1 MEMDAVLAQRGYTV
15 SRHKV
20 YNPGLPAG
28 MLGKGNFGC
37 VYKASGHNCMWA
49 IKKIHNA
56 AAFDFLTQKE
66 IGVLRLLSGHPNIV
80 SLADVI
86 THPWRDWMFI
96 IMEFVEGGD
105 LLGALTKHPQVFEES
120 LIRAM
125 MYHIS
130 CGLAHAHAAGV
141 LHRDLKPENILL
153 KSNMVPKI
161 ADFGLARTVGITDVC
176 QTIAGTPGYMAPEV
190 MDARC
195 LYEFPADI
203 YALGLIFRDML
214 SDTSCLEWMIARAPP
229 VDRERFMKRWP
240 AGTFPAKK
248 THNILVMQRKLVCP
262 VPGERISAYQLCKDL
277 LEVDRID
284 PMPCKLWS
292 LATQTPDAPPPKRM
306 VTPWAAAEIA
316 GRQGYAKGSDVVVHA
331 EGQWH
336 NGRVEHISTTA
347 CPGALQV
354 VYQVDKVQKTT
365 LVCPWQFTADLRPR
379 QQEPPSG
386 EQSRVTLDEGAR
398 STSVKPA
405 RTASLKQLMGCKSSK
420 RDTSVRTRGT
430 RDRTPVPAVR
440 MKKCHPPKCPTQ

>member
-1 MEMDAVLAQRGYTV
+1 MDMDEVLAQGGFAV

-20 YNPGLPAG
+20 YNQGLPPG

-37 VYKASGHNCMWA
+37 VYKASGHGSVWA
-49 IKKIHNA
+49 IKKIEHA
-56 AAFDFLTQKE
+56 SASEFLTQKE
-66 IGVLRLLSGHPNIV
+66 IGVLRLLNGHPNIV

-86 THPWRDWMFI
+86 VHPLRDWMFI
-96 IMEFVEGGD
+96 VMEFVEGGD
-105 LLGALTKHPQVFEES
+105 LLGTLTKHPQLFEEA

-153 KSNMVPKI
+153 KHNLVPKI

-195 LYEFPADI
+195 LYDFPADV
-203 YALGLIFRDML
+203 YALGLIFADML
-214 SDTSCLEWMIARAPP
+214 SDKCCGEWVFFKIPP
-229 VDRERFMKRWP
+229 ADKDRFMKRWP
-240 AGTFPAKK
+240 AGALPGKK
-248 THNILVMQRKLVCP
+248 SQSVVALQKKLVCP
-262 VPGERISAYQLCKDL
+262 VPGERASAYQLCKDL
-277 LEVDRID
+277 LELDKSD

-292 LATQTPDAPPPKRM
+292 CAGQTPDAPPPKRM
-306 VTPWAAAEIA
+306 VTPMAAAEIA
-316 GRQGYAKGSDVVVHA
+316 GRLGYAKGSDVVVHA

-354 VYQVDKVQKTT
+354 RYEADEVLKTT
-365 LVCPWQFTADLRPR
+365 LVCPWQFTTSLRPR
-379 QQEPPSG
+379 QHQPPTG
-386 EQSRVTLDEGAR
+386 EQSRVTLDDAEGGR
-398 STSVKPA
+398 SASVRLGKNGRRSITP
-405 RTASLKQLMGCKSSK
+405 
-420 RDTSVRTRGT
+420 SVRTRGLRDKT
-430 RDRTPVPAVR
+430 PRGDRTPVPVVR
-440 MKKCHPPKCPTQ
+440 NKRCLKENCHMQ